1 MDAMNP
7 NSADVTPTSGDLT
20 GDSVTA
26 ARDLSELA
34 AVEILSLHAV
44 DMLTAGAIKLGLFE
58 GTTPD
63 LADARIIINA
73 LAGFIDA
80 AAPELGSHHAAP
92 LRDGLQTLQ
101 RAFKEASEI
110 PDAPGAGP
118 GEKYTGPVY

>member
-1 MDAMNP
+1 MEH
-7 NSADVTPTSGDLT
+7 NSANSPENTPNTT
-20 GDSVTA
+20 ESVDA
-26 ARDLSELA
+26 ARDLSALSS
-34 AVEILSLHAV
+34 VEILSLHGV
-44 DMLTAGAIKLGLFE
+44 DLLTAGAIKLGLFE

-63 LADARIIINA
+63 LAEARIIINA

-101 RAFKEASEI
+101 RSFKEQSQY

-118 GEKYTGPVY
+118 GEKYTGPVYLKP

>member
-1 MDAMNP
+1 MEHNSENP
-7 NSADVTPTSGDLT
+7 LVTGPTNE
-20 GDSVTA
+20 SVEA
-26 ARDLSELA
+26 ARDLA
-34 AVEILSLHAV
+34 ALSSVEILSLHGV

-63 LADARIIINA
+63 LAEARIIINA

-101 RAFKEASEI
+101 RSFKEQSTH

-118 GEKYTGPVY
+118 GEKYTGPVYLKTN